1 MAANLIIK
9 NVTVIDGSGAAPAS
23 GMDVVIRDGVFE
35 PLRRAA
41 HTQRDAAGAT
51 TIDGQGRFLVP
62 GLWES
67 HTHLRPILKDDEQA
81 SQAALDH
88 TLSDYLASGI
98 TSVVDLGGPVD
109 PYSTFRDRQRS
120 SGPAGR
126 AQLLFAG
133 PSFTGINGWPM
144 SLHHNPTCAYE
155 IGDAPTAV
163 ARLRALM
170 ERQPDVIKVI
180 YDGESGS
187 PEKLPLQALQTIVAE
202 SHERGVRVV
211 VHVRTERDSLD
222 ALEAGAD
229 GLEHSFLPT
238 PGREE
243 AEAERLTEVLRRTGA
258 YLTPTLAAWEQIG
271 RAGDDAYLAEL
282 VADGYMSQA
291 ESDAFRA
298 REPRWGQNEFPHHPK
313 VECLERLRAAFRVLP
328 AMQAAGVKWAA
339 GSDIATV
346 LSRPGA
352 TFREITLLA
361 RAGIPAK
368 DVLFAGTRHAAEKV
382 GLGATVGTIEPGK
395 SADALLLDANPLD
408 GVDVLV
414 RPGHLLATIKH
425 GELYPISLQP
435 SAGKPPERSTAVR

>member
-243 AEAERLTEVLRRTGA
+243 AEAERLGS
-258 YLTPTLAAWEQIG
+258 
-271 RAGDDAYLAEL
+271 AE
-282 VADGYMSQA
+282 
-291 ESDAFRA
+291 
-298 REPRWGQNEFPHHPK
+298 
-313 VECLERLRAAFRVLP
+313 P
-328 AMQAAGVKWAA
+328 A
-339 GSDIATV
+339 
-346 LSRPGA
+346 
-352 TFREITLLA
+352 
-361 RAGIPAK
+361 PA
-368 DVLFAGTRHAAEKV
+368 
-382 GLGATVGTIEPGK
+382 
-395 SADALLLDANPLD
+395 
-408 GVDVLV
+408 
-414 RPGHLLATIKH
+414 
-425 GELYPISLQP
+425 
-435 SAGKPPERSTAVR
+435 